1 MRISN
6 RFELLTATFLAVALL
21 ASAVAPAAAASA
33 HYEFADDT
41 STVDQ
46 GDVVSITFEAAD
58 GVNNTS
64 EALAGDNNTFDLHI
78 GGEEQGFLVNATV
91 VDENRD
97 GNVTVELNTSTAGQ
111 ANASSYLTAT
121 GNDSVTN
128 ATQATE
134 NLSEPLD
141 AGEYPLTLGSMN
153 NSTDTATLVIEENET
168 TTTTATTT
176 TEATE
181 TTTEATEETT
191 NASTTESETNESA
204 TDATTEQSTDTGI
217 PGFGAALAVI
227 ALVAVAFVA
236 VRE

>member
-1 MRISN
+1 MRTSN
-6 RFELLTATFLAVALL
+6 RFELLTTTFLVVALL

-41 STVDQ
+41 YTTEQ
-46 GDVVSITFEAAD
+46 GEVVAITFNAAD

-64 EALAGDNNTFDLHI
+64 KVLAGDNNTFDVYL
-78 GGEEQGFLVNATV
+78 GDSDSGFLVNATV

-97 GNVTVELNTSTAGQ
+97 GNVTLELNTSTAGQ
-111 ANASSYLTAT
+111 GNVSSYLTAA
-121 GNDSVTN
+121 GNDSLTN

-134 NLSEPLD
+134 NLSDPLD
-141 AGEYPLTLGSMN
+141 AGEYSMALGSMN
-153 NSTDTATLVIEENET
+153 NSTDTASLVIEDNET
-168 TTTTATTT
+168 ETTTATTT

-181 TTTEATEETT
+181 TTTEVTEETT
-191 NASTTESETNESA
+191 SGSTNESETNESA
-204 TDATTEQSTDTGI
+204 TDTTTEKSTDTGI

-236 VRE
+236 VRN